1 MFVHVKELVASI
13 AQGIAAGRSQA
24 GRNHETIARYLMK
37 QFYGF
42 TLIELMIV
50 VAVVAILASVA
61 LPSYSDYITRGKIPE
76 ATSAL
81 AAKRV
86 QMEQWFQDNRTY
98 VGAPLCAAID
108 TTSSKYF
115 DFSCNPNPPG
125 VSTFVLQAVGKE
137 SMSGFT
143 YAVNQSDVKTSTIT
157 ASGWTG
163 SSANC
168 WITKKDGSC

>member
-98 VGAPLCAAID
+98 VGAPLCAATD

-115 DFSCNPNPPG
+115 DFSCNPG